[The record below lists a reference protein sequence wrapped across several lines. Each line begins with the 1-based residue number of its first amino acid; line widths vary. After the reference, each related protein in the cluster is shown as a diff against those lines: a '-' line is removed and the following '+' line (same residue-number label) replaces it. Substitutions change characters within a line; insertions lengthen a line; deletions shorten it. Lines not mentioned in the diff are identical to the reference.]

1 MKKLFLSLLFAASLG
16 LTGCGLEGSMSS
28 GAMKNSLNSAGYNQ
42 VEVMSRVEATARI
55 EGITWNVDITDAL
68 YCDQNKEAILAFFC
82 SNINDAEKFVKENIA
97 VMVRFAEKYSEDPK
111 TGQHNNVAYCGSPKI
126 LKAAGIPIGG

>member
-1 MKKLFLSLLFAASLG
+1 MKKLFLPLLFAASLG

-55 EGITWNVDITDAL
+55 EGITWNVNITDAL
-68 YCDQNKEAILAFFC
+68 YCAQNNEVILAFFC
-82 SNINDAEKFVKENIA
+82 SNIGDAEKFVNENVA
-97 VMVRFAEKYSEDPK
+97 VMVKFAERVSENPK
-111 TGQHNNVAYCGSPKI
+111 TGMHNNVAYCGSQKI
-126 LKAAGIPIGG
+126 IKAAGIPIGG